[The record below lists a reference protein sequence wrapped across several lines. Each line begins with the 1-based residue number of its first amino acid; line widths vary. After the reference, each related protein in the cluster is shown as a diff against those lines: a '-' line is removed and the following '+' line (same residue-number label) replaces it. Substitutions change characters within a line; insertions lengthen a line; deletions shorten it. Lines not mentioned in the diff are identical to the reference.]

1 MIVCQCAV
9 VSDSTVAAAVT
20 AGARSVGQVCR
31 TTGAGQDC
39 GSCVFS
45 LKALLCD
52 HGGQPVRDADLAP
65 QEVGVAA
72 G

>member
-1 MIVCQCAV
+1 MIVCHCAV
-9 VSDSTVAAAVT
+9 VSDRTVAAVLAT
-20 AGARSVGQVCR
+20 GARTVAQVCR

-52 HGGQPVRDADLAP
+52 HGGQPVRDTGLSD